1 MMDRASTSANPKTHL
16 LVVDD
21 DLALGT
27 LLTEFLDGEEF
38 RITVAATGEEAVLQ
52 VANHDYSLV
61 ILDVM
66 LPGIDG
72 FTVLRRIREETDIPV
87 LMLTTRGSSSDR
99 VNGLELGADD
109 YLPKPFQPQELQA
122 RIRSILRRARPR
134 TGRMKYVAIED
145 LELDEKKR
153 MVRCG
158 GVEID
163 LTGAEFVLLQ
173 LLVSRPGSVFPRE
186 QLVDVVFERRLT
198 VYDRSIDSL
207 VSNLRRK
214 LGPSQDGG
222 DRIKSVRGIGYAY
235 VFQGPKAVSR

>member
-1 MMDRASTSANPKTHL
+1 MTDRVSAPANPKTHL

-38 RITVAATGEEAVLQ
+38 RITIAVSGEDAVNQ
-52 VANHDYSLV
+52 VARCDFSLV

-72 FTVLRRIREETDIPV
+72 FTVLRRIREQTDVPV
-87 LMLTTRGSSSDR
+87 LMLTTRGSAIDR

-134 TGRMKYVAIED
+134 TGRMKYVAIGD
-145 LELDEKKR
+145 LELDEKR
-153 MVRCG
+153 RLVRCG
-158 GVEID
+158 GIEID

-173 LLVSRPGSVFPRE
+173 LLVSKPGSVFPRE
-186 QLVDVVFERRLT
+186 RLVDRVFERQLT

-207 VSNLRRK
+207 VSNLRKK
-214 LGPSQDGG
+214 LGPAHAGG
-222 DRIKSVRGIGYAY
+222 DRIKSVRGVGYAY
-235 VFQGPKAVSR
+235 VSQDPKAVSQ